1 MGDSFLTVLMAQR
14 ICAHDYSSWL
24 GKGGVRMRERE
35 EGLFAT
41 NIRLN
46 SKYCIMQSFIAVVDF
61 AFVTSVI
68 MTKS

>member
-1 MGDSFLTVLMAQR
+1 MG
-14 ICAHDYSSWL
+14 
-24 GKGGVRMRERE
+24 GGGGGERERE
-35 EGLFAT
+35 KGLFAT